1 MAQRDAA
8 KEAKML
14 EKRRF
19 NALSVEEQKAERAEK
34 RRRMQVAMSATALII
49 PQDNRE
55 NIAIAN
61 FDYSVDISGL
71 FDEDLFLEDS

>member
-34 RRRMQVAMSATALII
+34 RRRMQVAKSATALII

-61 FDYSVDISGL
+61 FDDSVDISGL